1 MLLLSSTRSRT
12 IGGINLSYAGKILH
26 VDLTTGKTETEPL
39 KEDLAKKYIGGIGL
53 GMRLFLDNSKA
64 GVD

>member
-1 MLLLSSTRSRT
+1 M
-12 IGGINLSYAGKILH
+12 SYAGKILH

-53 GMRLFLDNSKA
+53 GMRLF
-64 GVD
+64 